1 MSFVSGVIDADAI
14 ALQLQHQHHDSS
26 DIDIEPRII
35 DTPFI
40 VSVELQ

>member
-14 ALQLQHQHHDSS
+14 ALQLQHHDSS